1 MGNSMTNKMTF
12 YDLVTLIVPS
22 ALVCYVWGYRCVKF
36 PDTWIG
42 YVAEFGFVLLLGIAL
57 KSFGAWWGSCWFR
70 NNTDII
76 KEEEEKQD
84 EGNYKF
90 SFCSFLHT
98 WLCDPIRYMFGPVI
112 KLFIPKEPDRVK
124 LEEYNEKYDKAYKD
138 SYYGH
143 HIEILESHVAFL
155 QTWAWALMV
164 CLVGQM
170 KYFDCQKIEEWML
183 PVAIYLSIVL
193 MLAIQKK
200 IYYMI
205 WESRGY
211 VNNVSSKGP
220 ENHNYELSEFNR
232 SLSKNNEEIQKTI
245 NAQTAKVKKMSEKV
259 DAKTEQ
265 LMNKN
270 D

>member
-22 ALVCYVWGYRCVKF
+22 ALVCYVWGYPCVKF

-70 NNTDII
+70 NNIDII
-76 KEEEEKQD
+76 KEEEGKQD

-98 WLCDPIRYMFGPVI
+98 WLCDPIRYMFGPTI
-112 KLFIPKEPDRVK
+112 KLCVPKEPDKAK

-143 HIEILESHVAFL
+143 RIEILESHVAFL
-155 QTWAWALMV
+155 QTWAWALMAW
-164 CLVGQM
+164 LVGQM
-170 KYFDCQKIEEWML
+170 KYFHCQKMEGWML

-193 MLAIQKK
+193 MLAIQRK
-200 IYYMI
+200 IYYMT
-205 WESRGY
+205 WESRGS
-211 VNNVSSKGP
+211 VCKDSSD
-220 ENHNYELSEFNR
+220 FNR
-232 SLSKNNEEIQKTI
+232 SLVKINEETQKAI
-245 NAQTAKVKKMSEKV
+245 NAQTTQVKEMSEKV
-259 DAKTEQ
+259 DAKTKK
-265 LMNKN
+265 LLKKN
-270 D
+270 N